1 MRRSLR
7 DHRNVAF
14 IYKSKLGDVFGCSDS
29 GGRGLGI
36 LWWRAGLLLH
46 PPWCMGTA
54 HPRELAGP
62 RCRERPRKPS
72 LAEGLHLLPSLLP
85 SG

>member
-36 LWWRAGLLLH
+36 LWVESRVTA
-46 PPWCMGTA
+46 PPSMVHGDSPPQRTS
-54 HPRELAGP
+54 
-62 RCRERPRKPS
+62 RPQVS
-72 LAEGLHLLPSLLP
+72 
-85 SG
+85 